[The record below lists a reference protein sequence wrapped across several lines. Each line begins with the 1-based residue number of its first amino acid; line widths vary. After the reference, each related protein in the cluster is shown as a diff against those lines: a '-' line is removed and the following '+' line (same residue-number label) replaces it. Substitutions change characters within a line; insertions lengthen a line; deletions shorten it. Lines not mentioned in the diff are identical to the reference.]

1 MIFALSMILMF
12 LRTTAR
18 VYEQHMCMIGTC
30 SEDADCEWFLRSV
43 WSDCS
48 CRPQPESTNNTCA
61 RLLPAARTLTVN
73 DYCSALVF
81 NAPAVRSQSLRT
93 SHGFLKKNMC
103 WKNQRSF
110 KPPVLNA
117 ICCSSPD
124 ESDIIDISSA
134 FASASAFAFI
144 SLFLTASNQ
153 NIPGVC
159 D

>member
-1 MIFALSMILMF
+1 MRKSFAEETLALKGMLRTTYEHNLYLLPGGWLCKIFDLSMILMF
-12 LRTTAR
+12 LQSAAR

-30 SEDADCEWFLRSV
+30 SEDADCEWLLLSACFL
-43 WSDCS
+43 CS
-48 CRPQPESTNNTCA
+48 CRSQPESTNITC
-61 RLLPAARTLTVN
+61 
-73 DYCSALVF
+73 F
-81 NAPAVRSQSLRT
+81 
-93 SHGFLKKNMC
+93 FLKNMC

-144 SLFLTASNQ
+144 YLFLTASNQ